1 MKYKQNRTKY
11 LIFAIMYVS
20 IYDNFGRC
28 SMKKMEPIY
37 LDQNGYNE
45 LLKKI
50 EELKEAIQANNMGR
64 KDAFDASAGDGW
76 DSPEFEE
83 IERTNMR
90 LNGELRN
97 MYESLNRV
105 VIIEKHNNQ
114 EIVDIGDI
122 ILADMIF
129 SPDDMEEM
137 TFKLVGASGNFDS
150 EIQEISINS
159 PLGSAVYKKKIG
171 DTCSYSVNDRNFS
184 ILLKQKLNLTKEND
198 APVKKLKK

>member
-1 MKYKQNRTKY
+1 ME
-11 LIFAIMYVS
+11 
-20 IYDNFGRC
+20 
-28 SMKKMEPIY
+28 KMEPIY

-45 LLKKI
+45 FLRKI

-64 KDAFDASAGDGW
+64 KDAFDASSGDGW

-83 IERTNMR
+83 LERTNMR

-105 VIIEKHNNQ
+105 VIIQKHNNQ
-114 EIVDIGDI
+114 EIVDIGDV

-137 TFKLVGASGNFDS
+137 TFKLVGASGDFNA

-159 PLGSAVYKKKIG
+159 PLGNAVYKKKIG
-171 DTCSYSVNDRNFS
+171 DTCSYSVNNRNFS
-184 ILLKQKLNLTKEND
+184 VLLKQKMDLTKENG

>member
-1 MKYKQNRTKY
+1 
-11 LIFAIMYVS
+11 
-20 IYDNFGRC
+20 
-28 SMKKMEPIY
+28 MKKMEPIY

-50 EELKEAIQANNMGR
+50 EKLKEAIQVNNMGR
-64 KDAFDASAGDGW
+64 KNAFDASAGDGW

-97 MYESLNRV
+97 MYESLNMV

-198 APVKKLKK
+198 APVKN

>member
-1 MKYKQNRTKY
+1 
-11 LIFAIMYVS
+11 
-20 IYDNFGRC
+20 
-28 SMKKMEPIY
+28 MKKMEPIY